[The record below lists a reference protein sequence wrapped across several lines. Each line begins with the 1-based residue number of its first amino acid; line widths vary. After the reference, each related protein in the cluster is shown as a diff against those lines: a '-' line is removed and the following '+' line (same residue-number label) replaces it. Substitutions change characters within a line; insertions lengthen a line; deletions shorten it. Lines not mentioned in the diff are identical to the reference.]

1 VLNINH
7 GSIALLLGSGLRL
20 IKKNRILL
28 QMDWDVKIYNASHE
42 TDRGTNALTTMRCE
56 GDFSLMCYE
65 RILA

>member
-1 VLNINH
+1 
-7 GSIALLLGSGLRL
+7 
-20 IKKNRILL
+20 
-28 QMDWDVKIYNASHE
+28 MDWDVKIYNASHE